1 MKYDRN
7 KQNYHI
13 MMNIAYLIFNGLLQS
28 EADGKMKMSLFFDDQ
43 TMNKLYEKF
52 ILEYYRKEYKDELN
66 ARASYIEWDIDKDF
80 DNSDMLPIM
89 KSDVILKNK
98 EAVLI
103 IDAKYYS
110 KNTQIWHGV
119 RTIHSNNLYQIYAY
133 VKNYDKM
140 HSGQVSGMLLYA
152 KTNETEQPDGKVY
165 HMDGNKISV
174 NVLDLNQDF
183 IDIKRKLNGFA
194 KEFFGLDK
202 VNNERI

>member
-1 MKYDRN
+1 M
-7 KQNYHI
+7 
-13 MMNIAYLIFNGLLQS
+13 
-28 EADGKMKMSLFFDDQ
+28 
-43 TMNKLYEKF
+43 
-52 ILEYYRKEYKDELN
+52 
-66 ARASYIEWDIDKDF
+66 
-80 DNSDMLPIM
+80 
-89 KSDVILKNK
+89 
-98 EAVLI
+98 
-103 IDAKYYS
+103 
-110 KNTQIWHGV
+110 
-119 RTIHSNNLYQIYAY
+119 
-133 VKNYDKM
+133 KNYDKM